1 MRERAG
7 RGYAAG
13 RRFGE
18 SRSGG
23 GDDNNDYDDDDDDT

>member
-18 SRSGG
+18 LRSGG
-23 GDDNNDYDDDDDDT
+23 GEDDHDDDDNDDT